1 MTKKVKQ
8 DLNITD
14 HLDLLR
20 QQFSKAADKSKAE
33 SMSAYMKGQFKY
45 FGLQKPIREIITKP
59 WLKLHSGLSWKEQ
72 KVISTWLWKQEE
84 REFAYVALEL
94 LFRNKKQWTEE
105 SIDHFEKLILTKSWW
120 DTVDFIAASLVGHYF
135 TKFPASRNKIIKRWT
150 MHENM
155 WLNRAAI
162 IFQLKYKSDTDT
174 SLLTQAIIPHIE
186 SKEFF
191 HQKAIGWSLRQYA
204 YTDPAWVKK
213 FVKQHNLKP
222 LSVRE
227 ATKHLK

>member
-1 MTKKVKQ
+1 MSEKTKNN
-8 DLNITD
+8 LSITD
-14 HLDLLR
+14 ELELLR
-20 QQFSKAADKSKAE
+20 KQFSEAADKARAK
-33 SMSAYMKGQFKY
+33 SMEAYMKDQFKF
-45 FGLQKPIREIITKP
+45 FGLPKPVRSQIAKP
-59 WLKLHSGLSWKEQ
+59 WMKNLSGLSWREQ
-72 KVISTWLWKQEE
+72 KQISSWFWKQEE
-84 REFAYVALEL
+84 REFLYVAMEI

-105 SIDHFEKLILTKSWW
+105 SIEHFEKLILTKSWW

-135 TKFPASRNKIIKRWT
+135 IKFPSSRNKVIKRWT

-174 SLLTQAIIPHIE
+174 SLLKQAIIPHLE

-204 YTDPAWVKK
+204 YTDPAWVKL

-227 ATKHLK
+227 AIKHLK